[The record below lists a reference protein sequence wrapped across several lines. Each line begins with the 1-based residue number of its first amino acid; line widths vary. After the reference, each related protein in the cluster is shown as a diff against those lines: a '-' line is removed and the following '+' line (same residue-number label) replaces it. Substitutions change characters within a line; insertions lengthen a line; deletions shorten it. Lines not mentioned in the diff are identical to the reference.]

1 MVFIWYLHKS
11 YNGRKAKKHGL
22 RFACES
28 SNDNAFSCSFRK
40 DNKKSSYENRN
51 CLILNVAGPGHDPGT
66 SGLWIRRSNQ
76 LSYPANTQFRLS
88 HYCSN
93 WIAGAKVSIIFE
105 FCKFFP
111 VFFLQQRHLAWVRE
125 KEGNIFICFIRKN
138 QSITFPLLLRN
149 TKEKKNRKSAIISQA
164 SYFVS
169 LQKEYIQIDRQNNHN
184 DNQRP

>member
-1 MVFIWYLHKS
+1 MVFIWYLHRS

-28 SNDNAFSCSFRK
+28 CNDNAFSCSFRK
-40 DNKKSSYENRN
+40 GNKKSSYENRN

-93 WIAGAKVSIIFE
+93 WNAGAKVSIIFE
-105 FCKFFP
+105 FCKFFR
-111 VFFLQQRHLAWVRE
+111 VFFLFATVFCGLCRTKSNKPNTFSSFWRYPSRRIPEIKV
-125 KEGNIFICFIRKN
+125 KIFY
-138 QSITFPLLLRN
+138 S
-149 TKEKKNRKSAIISQA
+149 
-164 SYFVS
+164 
-169 LQKEYIQIDRQNNHN
+169 
-184 DNQRP
+184 